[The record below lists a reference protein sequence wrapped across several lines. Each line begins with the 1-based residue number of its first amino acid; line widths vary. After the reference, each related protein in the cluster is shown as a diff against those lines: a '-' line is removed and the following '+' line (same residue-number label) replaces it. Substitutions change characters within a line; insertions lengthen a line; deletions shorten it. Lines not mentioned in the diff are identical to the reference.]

1 MNARSWAVACLAVLP
16 VGCADATVTIGDAWI
31 RGARPGSA
39 VAAGYCSITN
49 TTTVSVTIVEF
60 VGPGRVEMHE
70 TETANGVS
78 RMRPLERLTVAP
90 GQTVNLAPGG
100 KHLMLYDFD
109 PAVDQTTLNAV
120 LSDGASLAV
129 TFEVRPWQTP

>member
-1 MNARSWAVACLAVLP
+1 MNARTWAVACLAILA
-16 VGCADATVTIGDAWI
+16 VGCAKAQVTIDDAWI
-31 RGARPGSA
+31 RSARPGSS

-49 TTTVSVTIVEF
+49 ATAVSVTIVEF

-70 TETANGVS
+70 TETTDGVS
-78 RMRPLERLTVAP
+78 RMRPVERLTVAP
-90 GQTVNLAPGG
+90 GQTVHLAPGG

-109 PAVDQTTLNAV
+109 PAVDQTTFKAV
-120 LSDGASLAV
+120 LGDGSSLPV

>member
-1 MNARSWAVACLAVLP
+1 MACLAVLA
-16 VGCADATVTIGDAWI
+16 VGCADAQVTIDDAWI
-31 RGARPGSA
+31 RGARPGSS

-49 TTTVSVTIVEF
+49 TTAVSVTIVEF

-70 TETANGVS
+70 TRTADGVS

-90 GQTVNLAPGG
+90 GQTVNLTPGG
-100 KHLMLYDFD
+100 KHLMLFELD

-120 LSDGASLAV
+120 LSNGSRLPV
-129 TFEVRPWQTP
+129 TFEVRPWRKP

>member
-1 MNARSWAVACLAVLP
+1 MNAPPWAVVCLTVLAF
-16 VGCADATVTIGDAWI
+16 GCADAKVTIDDAWI
-31 RGARPGSA
+31 RGARPGSS
-39 VAAGYCSITN
+39 VAAGYCTITN

-60 VGPGRVEMHE
+60 VGAGRVEMHE

-90 GQTVNLAPGG
+90 GQTVHLAPSG

-109 PAVDQTTLNAV
+109 PVVDQTTLNAV
-120 LSDGASLAV
+120 LSDGSSLPV

>member
-1 MNARSWAVACLAVLP
+1 MAWLAVLA
-16 VGCADATVTIGDAWI
+16 VGCAETEVAIDDAWI
-31 RGARPGSA
+31 RGARPGST
-39 VAAGYCSITN
+39 VAAGYCTITN
-49 TTTVSVTIVEF
+49 ATAVSVTIVEF

-70 TETANGVS
+70 TETTDGVS

-109 PAVDQTTLNAV
+109 PVVDQTTLNAV
-120 LSDGASLAV
+120 LSDGSSLPV